1 MVREDRRIIKTI
13 LGGKNRTIEGGKLR
27 DLKSGLRGKLKAIN
41 GEEKPCQE
49 YLLCLEREARE
60 PTIGAVN

>member
-41 GEEKPCQE
+41 GEEKPK
-49 YLLCLEREARE
+49 
-60 PTIGAVN
+60 